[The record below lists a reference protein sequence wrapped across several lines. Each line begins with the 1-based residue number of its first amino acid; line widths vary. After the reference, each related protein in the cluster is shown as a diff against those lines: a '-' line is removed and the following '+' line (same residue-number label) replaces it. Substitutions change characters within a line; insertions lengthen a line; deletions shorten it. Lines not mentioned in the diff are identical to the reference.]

1 MNINA
6 AVPKICVLTSPIAK
20 EAYSGNKVFNVLK
33 TFKYNPSE
41 EEVNHKQKID
51 IHFDNITFYE
61 ASPGE
66 YSRENIQHSSSKL
79 EILNRER

>member
-1 MNINA
+1 MLIQLKEELASILGYKKNTFIEPNSYIQSENSMNINA

-41 EEVNHKQKID
+41 EEEVNHKQ
-51 IHFDNITFYE
+51 
-61 ASPGE
+61 
-66 YSRENIQHSSSKL
+66 
-79 EILNRER
+79 